1 MIRVI
6 RNRSVAVPLR
16 RGLTLAAGLACLM
29 LFASSCATVRAYER
43 EHLADRIMRF
53 DADAKETSRAV
64 KTFEAREGS
73 TGGSGGS
80 GGGCACN

>member
-1 MIRVI
+1 MKQTLSLRSGAARRV
-6 RNRSVAVPLR
+6 L
-16 RGLTLAAGLACLM
+16 GLAASLACL
-29 LFASSCATVRAYER
+29 LFASGCATVRAYER

-53 DADAKETSRAV
+53 DADAKETARAV

>member
-6 RNRSVAVPLR
+6 RNRSLAAHVR
-16 RGLTLAAGLACLM
+16 RGLALAAALGCL
-29 LFASSCATVRAYER
+29 LFATSCATVRAYER